1 MSKKLLTLA
10 AFAIGAL
17 GLVSV
22 PSLANAGIAS
32 AGANIAESGKMSGVI
47 KVAQRHNRRVF
58 RRAARHNRRAFRRT
72 VRHNRRV
79 MRRSFRRERPVI
91 RRAYRPNRRIVRRY
105 ARINRPVVR
114 RYYRGSRIWRHGP
127 RYGYRSY
134 WPRWSYGYYGIGAGI
149 GSGLYLANRYSY
161 GCDEY
166 YDYASATGSAFWWR
180 QYDLCVSGY

>member
-10 AFAIGAL
+10 AFAIGTL
-17 GLVSV
+17 GLMTV
-22 PSLANAGIAS
+22 PSLVNASIAS
-32 AGANIAESGKMSGVI
+32 AGAYIAESGKMSGVI
-47 KVAQRHNRRVF
+47 KVAQRHNRR
-58 RRAARHNRRAFRRT
+58 AFRRT

-79 MRRSFRRERPVI
+79 THRSFRRGRPVI

-127 RYGYRSY
+127 RYRYRSY